1 MELEKFYII
10 FKRRKSMD
18 KTNISDLEKL
28 QYLQLKIH
36 IRMYKYLFISRTK
49 RFFVLHFSI
58 ISIYAF

>member
-1 MELEKFYII
+1 
-10 FKRRKSMD
+10 MD

-36 IRMYKYLFISRTK
+36 KATLFISRTK